1 MLSAETVKTHIRNA
15 MSKLEA
21 HTRVHAIAIALR
33 EGFISPPDDAGVGAV
48 AEPADGFSRLRHD
61 LRTPLTVVIGFAEI
75 MAGDRPLTDDERRD
89 YAERVLSAAIEIR
102 ELIDAAK
109 LD

>member
-1 MLSAETVKTHIRNA
+1 MA
-15 MSKLEA
+15 
-21 HTRVHAIAIALR
+21 
-33 EGFISPPDDAGVGAV
+33 D
-48 AEPADGFSRLRHD
+48 EPHLDGLNRLRHD

-75 MAGDRPLTDDERRD
+75 LAGDRALSDDDRRD
-89 YAERVLSAAIEIR
+89 YAQRVLNAGYEIR

>member
-1 MLSAETVKTHIRNA
+1 
-15 MSKLEA
+15 
-21 HTRVHAIAIALR
+21 
-33 EGFISPPDDAGVGAV
+33 V
-48 AEPADGFSRLRHD
+48 AEEPRLDGLNRLRHD

-75 MAGDRPLTDDERRD
+75 LAGDRALSDDDRRD
-89 YAERVLSAAIEIR
+89 YAQRVLNAGYEIR